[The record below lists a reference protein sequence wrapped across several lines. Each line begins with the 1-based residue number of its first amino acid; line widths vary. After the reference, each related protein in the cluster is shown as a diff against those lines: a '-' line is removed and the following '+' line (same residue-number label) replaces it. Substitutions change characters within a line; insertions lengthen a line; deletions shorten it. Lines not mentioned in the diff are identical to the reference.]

1 MSLSRAI
8 CCMRGDRTMTANH
21 PAGHTLVGKPVHAPF
36 LPITYTQRMNAG
48 QIPWVA
54 GFQKAPFD
62 RFMWQTRLHQASAAA
77 YKANNGLPHPQ

>member
-1 MSLSRAI
+1 
-8 CCMRGDRTMTANH
+8 MTANH
-21 PAGHTLVGKPVHAPF
+21 PVGHTLVGKPVHAPF

-62 RFMWQTRLHQASAAA
+62 RFM
-77 YKANNGLPHPQ
+77 